1 MISTGTLPIWQLSWK
16 NQALSNATPQRSI
29 RAVIDFA

>member
-16 NQALSNATPQRSI
+16 NQALSSATTQPSI